1 MSGNRRPKDSEGQVK
16 KLKDRLAAA
25 EETLAAIRGG
35 QVDAILVSGA
45 AGDRVLTL
53 SGAENG
59 YRVFVEAMSEGAVT
73 VSPDGT
79 IFYCNRGFAGILARP
94 LDQLIGTS
102 FRELVTPAQ
111 ADLFNAMLQRSE
123 DSAERSEMSLLD
135 GAGAEI
141 PVFLSVKKFEEHGS
155 TAFCIVVTDLRAQK
169 RQDEV
174 VAAAKLS
181 RMLVDQAL
189 EAIAVCDASGR
200 ILLASKALHKLCGC
214 NPLFE
219 RFEDVLRL
227 EFTEGQNRAIASA
240 EIFSGQ
246 KYRAMEVL
254 AVPARGGDSWHML
267 LSAGPMTLPDQ
278 TAKGYVITLYD
289 VEERKRAEEALRRS
303 EKLAATGRLAAT
315 IAHEIN
321 NPLEAITN
329 LLFLSAAARDVPDSV
344 REYVRLAQAE
354 LARVSHI
361 TRQTLA
367 FHRQSPHAEPLRVM
381 ELIDSVLFLY
391 GRRAQE
397 KGIEISREIEF
408 TGTILG
414 FAGELRQVVSN
425 LVANAIEA
433 TPMSGKLRLRAHE
446 TREYNNSHQR
456 GVRIVI
462 ADTGSGIPRESVE
475 RIFEPFFTTKG
486 EKGSG
491 LGLWVSQGIVS
502 KHGGQIR
509 MRSSTRPGHS
519 GTVFSIFLPFAAET
533 TERQGQVQVTRAG

>member
-1 MSGNRRPKDSEGQVK
+1 MPGTHRPKDQGAEVK
-16 KLKDRLAAA
+16 KLKNRLAAA

-35 QVDAILVSGA
+35 QVDAVLVSGP

-73 VSPDGT
+73 VAPDGT
-79 IFYCNRGFAGILARP
+79 IFYCNRGFATILDRP
-94 LDQLIGTS
+94 LDHLIGSS
-102 FRELVTPAQ
+102 FRDLVAPAHG
-111 ADLFNAMLQRSE
+111 DVFNAMLNSE
-123 DSAERSEMSLLD
+123 AVERSEVSLLD
-135 GAGAEI
+135 REGREV
-141 PVFLSVKKFEEHGS
+141 PVYLSVTRFEEHGNQ
-155 TAFCIVVTDLRAQK
+155 AFCIVVTDLRAQK
-169 RQDEV
+169 RQEEV

-181 RMLVDQAL
+181 RLLVDQAL
-189 EAIAVCDASGR
+189 EAIAVCDATGR
-200 ILLASKALHKLCGC
+200 IVLASRSLHKLCGC

-219 RFEDVLRL
+219 RFEDMLRL
-227 EFTEGQNRAIASA
+227 ELTEGQNRALVSA

-246 KYRAMEVL
+246 KYRAIEVL
-254 AVPARGGDSWHML
+254 AHPVKGGDSCHML

-278 TAKGYVITLYD
+278 TAKGYVIALYD
-289 VEERKRAEEALRRS
+289 VEERRRAQEALRRS

-329 LLFLSAAARDVPDSV
+329 LLFLCAATNGVPDSV
-344 REYVRLAQAE
+344 KEYVRIAQAE
-354 LARVSHI
+354 LSRVSHI

-367 FHRQSPHAEPLRVM
+367 FHRQSPHAEPVRVM

-391 GRRAQE
+391 GRRAME
-397 KGIEISREIEF
+397 KQIEITREVDY
-408 TGTILG
+408 TGTIIG
-414 FAGELRQVVSN
+414 YAGELRQVISN

-433 TPMSGKLRLRAHE
+433 CPGGGRLRLRAHE
-446 TREYNNSHQR
+446 SREYNNSHKR

-475 RIFEPFFTTKG
+475 RIFEPFYTTKG

-491 LGLWVSQGIVS
+491 LGLWVSQGIIS

-509 MRSSTRPGHS
+509 MRSNNSSTHT
-519 GTVFSIFLPFAAET
+519 GTVFSIFLPFSSEEVEQA
-533 TERQGQVQVTRAG
+533 QVTRAS